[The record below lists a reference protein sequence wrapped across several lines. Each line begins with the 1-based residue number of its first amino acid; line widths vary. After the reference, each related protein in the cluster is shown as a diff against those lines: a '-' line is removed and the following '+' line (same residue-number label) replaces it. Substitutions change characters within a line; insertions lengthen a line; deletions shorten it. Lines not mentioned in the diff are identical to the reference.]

1 MRPQWP
7 WGRGRVSNRGSKRHN
22 TVVTPQHRSKEANMP
37 HAHSFLEMAKFPL
50 FSYSHFFLIPTF
62 SDRKKAKLR
71 SHKQKHKI

>member
-50 FSYSHFFLIPTF
+50 FSYSHFFRP
-62 SDRKKAKLR
+62 KKSEVALAQAKT
-71 SHKQKHKI
+71 